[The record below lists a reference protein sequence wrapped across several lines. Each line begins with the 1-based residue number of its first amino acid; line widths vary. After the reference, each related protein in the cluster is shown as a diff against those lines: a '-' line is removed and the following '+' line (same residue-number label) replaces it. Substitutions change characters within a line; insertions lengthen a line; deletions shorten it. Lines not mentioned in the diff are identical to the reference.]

1 MPDVGVPHL
10 DSPVREVLLPAAAD
24 SICCLG
30 VTEKLGGVGALHS
43 RIKDD
48 RRLIAQVVTGDPV
61 ARVDISQEKK
71 SKRRRVSLLDSTIQ
85 EGYKP
90 KSAEDRGYT
99 PLSQKPTGQT
109 PTFTPPSGGSGA
121 PSDGGGSQSEP
132 ASNGGDSAG
141 SEE

>member
-1 MPDVGVPHL
+1 MGGAEGMVELIQLSIV
-10 DSPVREVLLPAAAD
+10 SEVQF
-24 SICCLG
+24 SIEIIT
-30 VTEKLGGVGALHS
+30 VTCS
-43 RIKDD
+43 C
-48 RRLIAQVVTGDPV
+48 
-61 ARVDISQEKK
+61 
-71 SKRRRVSLLDSTIQ
+71 STIQ

-132 ASNGGDSAG
+132 ASNGGDSGG